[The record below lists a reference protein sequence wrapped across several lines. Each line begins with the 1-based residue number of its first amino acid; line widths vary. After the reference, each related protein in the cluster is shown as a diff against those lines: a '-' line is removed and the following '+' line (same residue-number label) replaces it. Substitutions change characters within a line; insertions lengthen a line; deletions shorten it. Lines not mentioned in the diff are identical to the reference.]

1 MTTEKQTK
9 KAKKDSD
16 LLQETIT
23 DIKEVQQVV
32 KSTIDQG
39 SKSMEQVHQV
49 LLKLP
54 LKYLGKI
61 NKIKA
66 RAKSV
71 GDIQKKAIGYFYDM
85 VRSANDNVFE
95 VSNDVLGLV
104 SNK

>member
-9 KAKKDSD
+9 KEKKNSD

-23 DIKEVQQVV
+23 DIKEVQKVV

-39 SKSMEQVHQV
+39 SKSMEQVHKTIS
-49 LLKLP
+49 KLP

-61 NKIKA
+61 KRIKDQTKI
-66 RAKSV
+66 V
-71 GDIQKKAIGYFYDM
+71 GAIQKKAIGYFYDM
-85 VRSANDNVFE
+85 VRTVNNNMFD
-95 VSNDVLGLV
+95 VSKDILGLV